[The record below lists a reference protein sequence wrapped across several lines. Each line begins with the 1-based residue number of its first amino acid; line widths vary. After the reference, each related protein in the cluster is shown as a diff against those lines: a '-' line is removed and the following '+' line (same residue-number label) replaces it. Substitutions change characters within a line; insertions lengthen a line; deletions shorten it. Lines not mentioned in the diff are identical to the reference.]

1 MSKYNLFL
9 DDERMPSA
17 AGKYM
22 KNNIYYNLD
31 WVIVRDYEQFVNYIT
46 IHGLPDIVSFDHDLA
61 AIHYDPSTWVQGFVY
76 KEKTGMD
83 CVKWLVDYCINTG
96 NEFPIW
102 YLHTMN
108 PVGRENM
115 RSYITSFL
123 KSKANV

>member
-9 DDERMPSA
+9 DDERIPSG
-17 AGKYM
+17 AGKHM

-31 WVIVRDYEQFVNYIT
+31 WVIVRNFEEFVNYIT
-46 IHGLPDIVSFDHDLA
+46 LHGLPDIVSFDHDLA
-61 AIHYDPSTWVQGFVY
+61 QIHYDPSTWVQGFVY
-76 KEKTGMD
+76 EEKTGMD
-83 CVKWLVDYCINTG
+83 CVKWMVDYCINTG
-96 NEFPIW
+96 SEFPIW

-115 RSYITSFL
+115 RAYITSFL